1 MSNVIN
7 MIGGITPKQYLDE
20 QTITPGT
27 ADQVINAG
35 TYLRGALT
43 VAGDSDL
50 IPANIKDGVEIFGI
64 TGTCVGSL
72 PIEFT
77 YTGSYTV
84 DYDVKEVDGEIKIAY
99 TLKLLTSGTLNIQR
113 METPYNDIFL
123 VGGGGGG
130 ARGAYYYKGGGI
142 GRFSGNGGGGGYTE
156 TVLNANIGEG
166 DSYQVIIGAGGAGGD
181 WLSNAT
187 AGDGGNTSIGNY
199 SANGGKS
206 GNNGSAGGSGG
217 GQGGS
222 LYSSDLVSGTG
233 QGTTTM
239 AFGETTGTLFAG
251 GGGGG
256 SYNSAGSGSEGGA
269 GGSDGA
275 NGNAHGTSPSG
286 ASPAMGGAGGA
297 GGGGKGGSVEE
308 KLYTGSPG
316 TTNTGGGGGGAPAYS
331 SSGTDGGSGGSGI
344 VIIRGRYI

>member
-1 MSNVIN
+1 MIFN
-7 MIGGITPKQYLDE
+7 MQSGGVVPDQYLE
-20 QTITPGT
+20 ERTITPGT

-35 TYLRGALT
+35 TYLRGAQT
-43 VAGDSDL
+43 IKGDPDL

-77 YTGSYTV
+77 YTGSCTV
-84 DYDVKEVDGEIKIAY
+84 DYDVEEVDGEIKIGY
-99 TLKLLTSGTLNIQR
+99 TLKLLTSGMLNIQR
-113 METPYNDIFL
+113 LGTPYNDIFL

-156 TVLNANIGEG
+156 TVLNANIGED

-181 WLSNAT
+181 WSSNVT

-217 GQGGS
+217 GQGGT
-222 LYSSDLVSGTG
+222 LHRVDLVSSPG
-233 QGTTTM
+233 QGTTTR
-239 AFGETTGTLFAG
+239 AFGETTGALFAG

-256 SYNSAGSGSEGGA
+256 SYNSAGYGSEGGA

-275 NGNAHGTSPSG
+275 NGNAHGTSS
-286 ASPAMGGAGGA
+286 ASNSPAIGGAGGS

-316 TTNTGGGGGGAPAYS
+316 TTNTGGGGGGAPAYD
-331 SSGTDGGSGGSGI
+331 SSGSNGGSGGSGI